1 MIHTG
6 HPAFHPPDRSC
17 TLWRYMDLAK
27 LLSLLEARSLYFPRS
42 DTFEDPYE
50 GTLSKAIV
58 DAVRT
63 QEKEGHLPAG
73 MMDQYLKNLEDR
85 RREMYISCW
94 FASEHESA
102 AMWKL
107 YLQAPQGVAIRTTHD
122 ALVSALTPSPLSMG
136 TTLVQYVDY
145 RAAPIPIGNIFFP
158 FVFKRISFEHE
169 RELRA
174 LIWALEDKNRPHIP
188 NGALGAAVAIDP
200 TVLISA
206 IHVSPAAPKWF
217 GELVTSLVRRY
228 GLTCSVI
235 HSSLYERPIY

>member
-6 HPAFHPPDRSC
+6 HPAFRSPGGNC

-27 LLSLLEARSLYFPRS
+27 LLVILENRSLYFPRS

-58 DAVRT
+58 DAMKAEEAHGRMPRGT
-63 QEKEGHLPAG
+63 L
-73 MMDQYLKNLEDR
+73 DQYLENLKER
-85 RREMYISCW
+85 RQEMYISCW

-107 YLQAPQGVAIRTTHD
+107 YLPAPQGVAIRTSHD
-122 ALVSALTPSPLSMG
+122 ALVAALTPSQLNIG

-145 RAAPIPIGNIFFP
+145 QSAPIPFGNIFFP

-169 RELRA
+169 REVRA
-174 LIWALEDKNRPHIP
+174 IIWALEEVNRTIIT
-188 NGALGAAVAIDP
+188 NGVAGVSVEIDP
-200 TVLISA
+200 AVLIRA
-206 IHVSPAAPKWF
+206 VHVSPSAPITF
-217 GELVTSLVRRY
+217 GT
-228 GLTCSVI
+228 
-235 HSSLYERPIY
+235 